1 MDIVSHA
8 VVRPANSLNLL
19 SHREIAGVMASNE
32 KVARLFRE
40 CSLAVL
46 NTGNDSDNAAKMLA
60 DYADFSIAV
69 VPESRGVKLEVQN
82 APATAFVEG
91 VMIRGIQE
99 HLFAVLRDI
108 VYTDHKL
115 NRGSKFDLASSS
127 GITDAVFRTL
137 RNAGV
142 VRPNLAPNL
151 VVCWGGHS
159 IDRAEYDYSKLVGY
173 HLGLRGMDIATGCG
187 IGAMKGPM
195 KGAMVGHAKQQLREG
210 RYVGITEPG
219 IIASESPNPTVNELV
234 ILPDIEK
241 RLEAFVRLAHCIVV
255 FPGGAGTA
263 EEVLFLLGLLMQ
275 RENRDIPLPLLFAA
289 PEGRGDYFASL
300 DRFIR
305 ATLGEE
311 ATRYY
316 TLVVGQ
322 PDVVAQQAR
331 RGIEAVLHHRRE
343 IAESYAYNWTLE
355 VPLAFQQPFSPTHEE
370 MAALN
375 LDPALPADALAAQ
388 LRCAFSGIVA
398 GNVKAFGIEEVRRHG
413 PYRLQGDPRLMQE
426 LDALLQA
433 FVSQGR
439 MTLQGTAYQPCYQ
452 IVA

>member
-1 MDIVSHA
+1 MEIVSHA

-127 GITDAVFRTL
+127 GITDAVFRIL

-331 RGIEAVLHHRRE
+331 RGIEAVLHHRR
-343 IAESYAYNWTLE
+343 
-355 VPLAFQQPFSPTHEE
+355 
-370 MAALN
+370 
-375 LDPALPADALAAQ
+375 
-388 LRCAFSGIVA
+388 
-398 GNVKAFGIEEVRRHG
+398 
-413 PYRLQGDPRLMQE
+413 
-426 LDALLQA
+426 
-433 FVSQGR
+433 
-439 MTLQGTAYQPCYQ
+439 
-452 IVA
+452 